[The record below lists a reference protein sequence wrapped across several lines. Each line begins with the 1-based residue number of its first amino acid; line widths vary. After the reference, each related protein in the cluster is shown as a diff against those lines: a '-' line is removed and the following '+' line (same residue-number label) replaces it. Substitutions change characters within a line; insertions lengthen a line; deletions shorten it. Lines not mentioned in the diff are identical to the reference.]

1 MPGRPFAI
9 PRWSAGPR
17 LRLSTA
23 PIQVSTRKREPT
35 ILDRMFDRPETDDL
49 DAVSC
54 ARALEAVVL
63 EQRRVGARR
72 FALVAQWADTPPPRP
87 GGPARAVQPGS
98 VGTPDVDE
106 FTATELGMLLGT
118 ST

>member
-1 MPGRPFAI
+1 MPASSLPDSALVRRPLAADFLFH
-9 PRWSAGPR
+9 SA
-17 LRLSTA
+17 
-23 PIQVSTRKREPT
+23 IQVSTRKRESA
-35 ILDRMFDRPETDDL
+35 IHDRMFDSPETDDL

-72 FALVAQWADTPPPRP
+72 FSLVAQWADTHPPRP

-98 VGTPDVDE
+98 TGTPDVDE
-106 FTATELGMLLGT
+106 FTAT
-118 ST
+118 